1 MNCPKCNK
9 EMLEGYLSVSS
20 GRGCGV
26 LRWRNNKNMF
36 RHKDSEH
43 FTIMSS
49 SLFTEYVPAF
59 RCEICKQIIFS
70 YDEGTND
77 AIENERVFRR

>member
-1 MNCPKCNK
+1 MNCPKCDK

-20 GRGCGV
+20 GRGSGV

-36 RHKDSEH
+36 KLFKDPEH

-59 RCEICKQIIFS
+59 RCENCKQIIFS
-70 YDEGTND
+70 YDEGTNA
-77 AIENERVFRR
+77 AIENKRELK